1 MIQDSVFNVHHIKS
15 NLYRNG
21 RWRCFEQ
28 SLKETDHNCDPCDY
42 RTDNIWKLKRHLTT
56 ARHLAAVNRNSGQVN
71 ENWSDNEA
79 SSGEITT
86 NSAKAGNIK
95 TLVEPPLRIEN
106 DAAFKGF
113 NTVDKNT
120 NNKEEN
126 KYKRAK
132 NSRLSIN
139 KDQIHFTPNERIVTK
154 RKSAINASEKVQ
166 SWLGELA
173 KKR

>member
-1 MIQDSVFNVHHIKS
+1 MQLYISSKISYFFVLSNYFFPFSNKSIVVYVASCDARQRGVFNVHYIKS

-71 ENWSDNEA
+71 ENWSDNET

-86 NSAKAGNIK
+86 NSAIAGNISFSLPKISNLGIK
-95 TLVEPPLRIEN
+95 TKNIFENRIQCC
-106 DAAFKGF
+106 
-113 NTVDKNT
+113 
-120 NNKEEN
+120 
-126 KYKRAK
+126 
-132 NSRLSIN
+132 L
-139 KDQIHFTPNERIVTK
+139 
-154 RKSAINASEKVQ
+154 
-166 SWLGELA
+166 
-173 KKR
+173 